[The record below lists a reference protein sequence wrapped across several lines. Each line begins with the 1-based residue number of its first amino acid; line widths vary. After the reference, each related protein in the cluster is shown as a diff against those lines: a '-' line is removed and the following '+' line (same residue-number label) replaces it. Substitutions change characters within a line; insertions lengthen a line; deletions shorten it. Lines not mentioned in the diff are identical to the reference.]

1 MLTAG
6 DKCVMRETLE
16 IIEIKND
23 YVKFKVLETEEVET
37 MEPKLFN
44 ELYRK
49 VTKEMIYKLAK
60 PSF

>member
-1 MLTAG
+1 
-6 DKCVMRETLE
+6 MRETLE